1 MINKPCET
9 GIYQVRGSPDKFY
22 QCTKGIKHHE
32 QSCPAG
38 LLFNEAEGICDWA
51 DNVEVLPAETASSCY
66 DGLHGLS
73 YPYSYWYPDWY
84 YYCYDNIRY
93 YDRCP
98 GGLTFDSNAKKCVWP
113 SEIMAIVGDLEISS
127 ETIKDVKEI
136 QSFFS
141 CFWNCGGWDWD
152 WWYGWHRK
160 SLSQKYRC
168 SNRCLRRASRN
179 RRETETCEDGF
190 EMNFRLS
197 VAREPSYQHNHAQR
211 ESDLI
216 WIKNC
221 AYHSIN
227 GLTTFKRQSQFTT
240 EAVY

>member
-66 DGLHGLS
+66 DGLHGLW

-141 CFWNCGGWDWD
+141 CFWNCGGWDWGWIGD

-160 SLSQKYRC
+160 SLSQKYKC
-168 SNRCLRRASRN
+168 SNRCLRRAARN

-190 EMNFRLS
+190 EVRDDLYIECREGIKLP
-197 VAREPSYQHNHAQR
+197 ARSCPKGLRFDLDQELCVPLYQQVDH
-211 ESDLI
+211 L
-216 WIKNC
+216 
-221 AYHSIN
+221 
-227 GLTTFKRQSQFTT
+227 
-240 EAVY
+240 